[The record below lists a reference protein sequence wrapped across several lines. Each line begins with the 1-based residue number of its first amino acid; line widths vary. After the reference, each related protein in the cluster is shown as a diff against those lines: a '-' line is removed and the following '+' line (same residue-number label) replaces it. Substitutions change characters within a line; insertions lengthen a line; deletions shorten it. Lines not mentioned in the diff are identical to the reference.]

1 MRGRKGQRDA
11 GREEERR
18 GGGRLVDWKVKV
30 LGQSRHSE
38 TLTSF
43 LTTF

>member
-1 MRGRKGQRDA
+1 MREGRRKW
-11 GREEERR
+11 RE
-18 GGGRLVDWKVKV
+18 GGRLVDWKVKV
-30 LGQSRHSE
+30 LGQSGHSE

>member
-1 MRGRKGQRDA
+1 MWERKWKW
-11 GREEERR
+11 RE
-18 GGGRLVDWKVKV
+18 GGRLVDWKVKV

-43 LTTF
+43 LPTF